1 MDGLKELTKSKKFWI
16 AIVSLIVMIGE
27 VSYFEGHPMAKEIIM
42 TTASI
47 FGIGIVSQAHADAN
61 DDGYKSKKK

>member
-27 VSYFEGHPMAKEIIM
+27 VSYFEGHPMIEQIIM
-42 TTASI
+42 TTAGV
-47 FGIGIVSQAHADAN
+47 FGLGIVSQAHADAN
-61 DDGYKSKKK
+61 DDNYKSKKK